1 MLTHAHQSW
10 SAHRLPGLGRR
21 RRCEGRRARR
31 LGPRRGSPRA
41 WARMAG
47 NSLACERAAAAGSA
61 CEARRRGRCGASPS
75 LGSRRP
81 RLTAGKRAPNSRRIS
96 PQTISRV
103 HRANSNRNCRGSA
116 PHDQRVQAAQ
126 LGAVQLR
133 RLARHRPGPQRL
145 RAALPVL
152 GQPPEHRAPGPS
164 PTRPPPP
171 LDAPPPRL
179 APPPA
184 PAAPRASRDPAC
196 GRRSRSRSIHA
207 DCLIKSLMN
216 CLVTRT
222 SGQ

>member
-47 NSLACERAAAAGSA
+47 NSLACERAAAAGPA

-145 RAALPVL
+145 R
-152 GQPPEHRAPGPS
+152 PPSRYLASHPNTVPPGHPQ
-164 PTRPPPP
+164 RGRHH
-171 LDAPPPRL
+171 LWMLPRL
-179 APPPA
+179 DLLHRPHRQHLERRVIQL
-184 PAAPRASRDPAC
+184 AAVVLARDQFTQIA
-196 GRRSRSRSIHA
+196 
-207 DCLIKSLMN
+207 
-216 CLVTRT
+216 
-222 SGQ
+222 